1 MAQLLLI
8 RGAKQLL
15 TLRGPSGVRRG
26 AALDNLGIIEDG
38 SVLIRDGL
46 IAQVGSTRR
55 IENLKETR
63 GAAEIAVDGA
73 VVMPGFVDADI
84 QLSLEHSNVPGKR
97 KRIAEFYNESLL
109 LMRSCLQHGTLTAQ
123 VKGGAPDCDV
133 PSALVLLRQLAQIG
147 NHPIAMVRSWRIE
160 DRSGRGSTVSD
171 ELASAVPL
179 LLKRKLAQRLEVAPE
194 TGRAARESAWAA
206 ASECGVGINLL
217 WSGGSAESLA
227 NFLVRVYPQSVSSSL
242 DLSSAEFAV
251 LAASTVP
258 IIFAPARSISE
269 NKSSDSLRQLAD
281 AGAPIALSSGYD
293 IRGIPVFNMQT
304 AIALAVLRLKLS
316 TEQAIS
322 AATINAAYA
331 LGLGDTVGSLEA
343 GKRAD
348 LLVMNLSDYREIPR
362 RFGVNHVGM
371 AIREGKVAFNR
382 TGWKV
387 SAA

>member
-55 IENLKETR
+55 IENLKEVR

-73 VVMPGFVDADI
+73 IIMPGFVDADI

-97 KRIAEFYNESLL
+97 KRIADFYNESLL

-123 VKGGAPDCDV
+123 VKAVAPDCDV
-133 PSALVLLRQLAQIG
+133 PAGLGLLRQLAQIG
-147 NHPIAMVRSWRIE
+147 NHPIGMLRSWRID

-171 ELASAVPL
+171 EVASAVPL
-179 LLKRKLAQRLEVAPE
+179 LIKRKLAQRLEVAPE
-194 TGRAARESAWAA
+194 TGRAARERAWAA
-206 ASECGVGINLL
+206 AADAGVGINLL
-217 WSGGSAESLA
+217 WAGGPVENLASYLAGVGLQSVIASHDLTAAESEVLS
-227 NFLVRVYPQSVSSSL
+227 QSP
-242 DLSSAEFAV
+242 
-251 LAASTVP
+251 VP
-258 IIFAPARSISE
+258 VIVAPAHSITE
-269 NKSSDSLRQLAD
+269 NKSRDSLRQVVD
-281 AGAPIALSSGYD
+281 NGAPIALCSGYD
-293 IRGIPVFNMQT
+293 ALAMPVFNMQA
-304 AIALAVLRLKLS
+304 AIALAVLRLKLT
-316 TEQAIS
+316 TEQAIT
-322 AATINAAYA
+322 AATINAAHA
-331 LGLGDTVGSLEA
+331 VGLEDTVGSLEP

-371 AIREGKVAFNR
+371 AIREGKVVFNR

>member
-46 IAQVGSTRR
+46 IDQVGSTRR
-55 IENLKETR
+55 IENLKEAR
-63 GAAEIAVDGA
+63 SAAEISVDGA

-97 KRIAEFYNESLL
+97 KRIAEFYNESLA

-123 VKGGAPDCDV
+123 VKAGAPDCDI
-133 PSALVLLRQLAQIG
+133 PAGLALLRQLAVIG
-147 NHPIAMVRSWRIE
+147 NHPIGMLRTWRVD
-160 DRSGRGSTVSD
+160 DRSGRGLTASD
-171 ELASAVPL
+171 ELASVVPL
-179 LLKRKLAQRLEVAPE
+179 LLKRKFAERLEVTRE
-194 TGRAARESAWAA
+194 TGLAARESAWAA
-206 ASECGVGINLL
+206 ASEHGVGINLL
-217 WSGGSAESLA
+217 WPGGSAETLA
-227 NFLVRVYPQSVSSSL
+227 NLLARVRPVSVSSPHEL
-242 DLSSAEFAV
+242 TSAESAV
-251 LAASTVP
+251 LSESPVP
-258 IIFAPARSISE
+258 IVFAPARSITE
-269 NKSSDSLRQLAD
+269 NKTSDSIRQLAN
-281 AGAPIALSSGYD
+281 AGGPIALSSGYD
-293 IRGIPVFNMQT
+293 PRSMPVFNLQV
-304 AIALAVLRLKLS
+304 AIALAVFRLKLT

-322 AATINAAYA
+322 AATINAAHA
-331 LGLGDTVGSLEA
+331 LGLGDSVGSLEP

-348 LLVMNLSDYREIPR
+348 LLVMNLPDYREIPK

-371 AIREGKVAFNR
+371 AIREGKIAFNR
-382 TGWKV
+382 VGWKV